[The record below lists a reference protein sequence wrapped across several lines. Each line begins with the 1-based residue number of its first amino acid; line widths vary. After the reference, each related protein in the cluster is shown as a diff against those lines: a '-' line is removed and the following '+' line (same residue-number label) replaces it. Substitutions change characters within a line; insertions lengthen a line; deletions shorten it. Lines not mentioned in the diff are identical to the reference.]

1 MTKATKALTAIAA
14 LAVALIA
21 VAPAQARSAIICYED
36 DGCRRVII
44 LPGPALPIDLD
55 DD

>member
-1 MTKATKALTAIAA
+1 MPNATKALAAFAA

-21 VAPAQARSAIICYED
+21 VAPAQARSAIICDED
-36 DGCRRVII
+36 DGCRRAII